1 MSIND
6 NIFVVIMASA
16 IFYGTP
22 LVFASL
28 GEVLA
33 ERSGVL
39 NLGVEGMMLLGA
51 VAAAWVS
58 TNVGGPAFVV
68 LPLAILAA
76 MVAAALGAAIH
87 AFLTITLRVNQ
98 IISGLALTIFAGA
111 AGLSSYLAGIW
122 HLGQSPVA
130 HQFLR
135 LDVFGLADTPV
146 VGPILFHQTLLTYIS
161 WIFVLGASFYLFKS
175 RMGLH
180 LRAVG
185 ESPQTADSVGIPVV
199 RYRYAHVIIGGS
211 FAGIAGACFSLMI
224 VPTWVDGM
232 TAGQGWIALALV
244 IFGFWRPDLML
255 VGAYLFGA
263 LSSLSLTLQ
272 ARGFHISTAFLAA
285 LPYVMTIVVLVIAS
299 NASSRRQ
306 LGAPAALGKP
316 YEREER

>member
-28 GEVLA
+28 GELLA

-58 TNVGGPAFVV
+58 TNVDGPAFVV
-68 LPLAILAA
+68 LPLAVIAA
-76 MVAAALGAAIH
+76 MIAAGLGASIH
-87 AFLTITLRVNQ
+87 AFLTISLRVNQ

-122 HLGQSPVA
+122 HLGRTPVSQ
-130 HQFLR
+130 QFLK

-146 VGPILFHQTLLTYIS
+146 VGPILFHQTLLTYLS
-161 WIFVLGASFYLFKS
+161 WVMVAAAAFYLFRT

-185 ESPQTADSVGIPVV
+185 ESPQTADSVGIPVA
-199 RYRYAHVIIGGS
+199 RYRYAHVIVGGS
-211 FAGIAGACFSLMI
+211 FAGIAGACFALMI

-244 IFGFWRPDLML
+244 IFGFWRPDLTL
-255 VGAYLFGA
+255 IGAYLFGA
-263 LSSLSLTLQ
+263 LSSLSLILQ
-272 ARGFHISTAFLAA
+272 ARGIAVSTALLTA
-285 LPYVMTIVVLVIAS
+285 LPYLMTIIVLVVVS
-299 NASSRRQ
+299 NTAARRQ
-306 LGAPAALGKP
+306 LGAPASLGKP

>member
-51 VAAAWVS
+51 VAAAWVA
-58 TNVGGPAFVV
+58 TNVDGPAALV

-76 MVAAALGAAIH
+76 MAAAAFGATIH

-122 HLGQSPVA
+122 HLGQAPVA
-130 HQFLR
+130 NQFLR
-135 LDVFGLADTPV
+135 LDVLGLADLPV
-146 VGPILFHQTLLTYIS
+146 VGPVLFNQTILTYVS
-161 WIFVLGASFYLFKS
+161 WALVIAASVYLFRT

-199 RYRYAHVIIGGS
+199 RYRYAHVILGGS

-244 IFGFWRPDLML
+244 IFGFWRPDLTL
-255 VGAYLFGA
+255 LGAYLFGA
-263 LSSLSLTLQ
+263 LSSLSLILQ
-272 ARGFHISTAFLAA
+272 ARGIQVSTAFLTA
-285 LPYVMTIVVLVIAS
+285 LPYLMTIVVLVIVS
-299 NASSRRQ
+299 NTAARRQ